1 MGNPPYSAGQK
12 NANDDNQNES
22 YETLDKKIELSYGA
36 KSSAVRQSSLFD
48 SYLRAFRWAS
58 DRIGD
63 EGVVCF
69 VTNAGW
75 LRSEAGAGVRR
86 CFSEEFSSIYVF
98 DLLGNQRTRGEESKR
113 QGGKVFGSG
122 SRAPIAIT
130 MLVKNPASAE
140 RGVIHYHCVGEYL
153 TQEQKLTAVASF
165 RDRDPKWEILEQ
177 DRHGDWLD
185 QRDEGWYEYAP
196 MGVSDG
202 NKKTPLG
209 IFSTWSLGIATNRDA
224 WAWNYSSTKASDN
237 PKRLIDNTNSVIH
250 ISGGDTGN
258 LDFDKAKYS
267 WTRALQGR
275 VKKQSPLAYNDCCV
289 VTGNYR
295 PFCKCYNYYSSDLIE
310 VMYQNASIFPLIRPN
325 ECAENIVIDTG
336 ERGTFISNLLPDL
349 ELNHHGQCFPL
360 YWYEKDDG
368 STMSL
373 IADDGERVFRDAWGN
388 RYVRHDA
395 ITDEALRVFRDAYP
409 MAFAARPKSRGGAG
423 ISKEDLFFYV
433 YGILH
438 SPEYRTRFS
447 ANLNKELPR
456 IPLAEDF
463 EAFCMAGRALAELH
477 LGYESVEPWPGLEV
491 TGVLPGEDP
500 SPVEKLKWGKK
511 RNPETGKLEK
521 DFSTLVYNKQ
531 VTIKGIPEG
540 VQDYADNGRSPLD
553 WIIDRYQVK
562 TDNATGI
569 VNDPNE
575 YSDDPRYILDL
586 ICRLVTVSVRTCE
599 IVAGLPPIR
608 EIAKPTTWPA
618 AWRAQ

>member
-1 MGNPPYSAGQK
+1 M
-12 NANDDNQNES
+12 
-22 YETLDKKIELSYGA
+22 
-36 KSSAVRQSSLFD
+36 
-48 SYLRAFRWAS
+48 
-58 DRIGD
+58 
-63 EGVVCF
+63 
-69 VTNAGW
+69 
-75 LRSEAGAGVRR
+75 RR
-86 CFSEEFSSIYVF
+86 CFTEEFSSIYVF
-98 DLLGNQRTRGEESKR
+98 DLLGNQRTQGEESKR

-130 MLVKNPASAE
+130 MLVKNPASPEHGA
-140 RGVIHYHCVGEYL
+140 IHYHCVGEYL
-153 TQEQKLTAVASF
+153 TQEEKLTAVASY
-165 RDRDPKWEILEQ
+165 RDRDPKWEELTQ

-196 MGVSDG
+196 SGVLDG
-202 NKKTPLG
+202 SKKTQLG
-209 IFSTWSLGIATNRDA
+209 LFNTWSLGMGTNRDP
-224 WAWNYSSTKASDN
+224 WCWNYSAPALKNNVFRLVDNMNAEVDRVNGAMSEVEYDRTRFSWVESTVTQYAKGA
-237 PKRLIDNTNSVIH
+237 RLSVSADH
-250 ISGGDTGN
+250 IVRG
-258 LDFDKAKYS
+258 
-267 WTRALQGR
+267 Q
-275 VKKQSPLAYNDCCV
+275 
-289 VTGNYR
+289 YR
-295 PFCKCYNYYSSDLIE
+295 PFCKQFAYFDAQL
-310 VMYQNASIFPLIRPN
+310 VHRPYQQPKLFPLIRPN
-325 ECAENIVIDTG
+325 ECAENVVIDTG
-336 ERGTFISNLLPDL
+336 ERGAFISNLLPDL

-423 ISKEDLFFYV
+423 VSKEDLFFYV

-447 ANLNKELPR
+447 ANLSKELPR
-456 IPLAEDF
+456 IPLTEDF
-463 EAFCMAGRALAELH
+463 EAFCAAGRALAELH

-500 SPVEKLKWGKK
+500 GPVEKLKWGKK

-521 DFSTLVYNKQ
+521 DFSTLVYNKR
-531 VTIKGIPEG
+531 VSIRNIPEG
-540 VQDYADNGRSPLD
+540 AQDYVVNGRSPLD
-553 WIIDRYQVK
+553 WAIDRYQVK
-562 TDNATGI
+562 TDKATGI

-586 ICRLVTVSVRTCE
+586 VCRLVTVSMRTCE
-599 IVAGLPPIR
+599 IVAGLSPIR

-618 AWRAQ
+618 TWRAQ